1 MSGSAS
7 NPGQAQLGT
16 TLSTPTMPSLEAA
29 LRHGGISPT
38 LEFCVQVRVSIA
50 SPLVWTFPEWEEVAS
65 ALSLSGPA
73 QASLALRPSASAV
86 PERAKS
92 CFDAMAD
99 SKYVCIENRSAP
111 RARLRAEAK
120 QSSVADQPLVRL
132 GSSRLVPTKHPN
144 FGCDC

>member
-1 MSGSAS
+1 
-7 NPGQAQLGT
+7 
-16 TLSTPTMPSLEAA
+16 MPSLEAA

-38 LEFCVQVRVSIA
+38 LEFCVQVRVSMA
-50 SPLVWTFPEWEEVAS
+50 SPLARTFPEWEEVGIRIVTFEPCSGIARIA
-65 ALSLSGPA
+65 ALGRAAVLS
-73 QASLALRPSASAV
+73 RRRSAV

-120 QSSVADQPLVRL
+120 QSSVADRPLVRL

-144 FGCDC
+144 FGCDCQ